1 LKPLPGKGSN
11 PPLRKERAGAVCRR
25 HGEAQKIIYP
35 CNIPLQSLVRPL
47 KQTTMG
53 KNNMPGLFAILAAC
67 CMFFFLAGCRKES
80 ATRTYTLYTPIY
92 KSKTEVLAAING
104 NASQSVE
111 TAGKFYIKDNFI
123 YLNEVD
129 KGIHIIDNS
138 DPSHPAQVAFL
149 NIPGNQDIAVKGN
162 ILYADMYGD
171 LLALDISNPRKAT
184 ITASLNNF
192 FTQRMYT
199 NGVYASDSTKVVVDW
214 IEKDTTVPV
223 ENNIYPPGCA
233 NCGIFFNAAASSSGG
248 SKSNGKA
255 GSMAKMVLMHDYLYA
270 ITEPHSLGIVSTT
283 DPRTPSFVSTTYAGY
298 DLETIYPFEDKL
310 FMGSAVGLF
319 MYDMSDPLN
328 PVKLGQFSHGRAC
341 DPVVTDGDYAYVTLH
356 AGTECG
362 GDANELNIINVK
374 DLMNPTLVKTYPLTK
389 PTGLSKDGDLLF
401 ICDGGSG
408 VRIYNTANPSGLKL
422 LQQISSNEPYDVI
435 AGNKHAL
442 VVAKDGLYQYDY
454 SDINHIRQLS
464 FFSLNH

>member
-1 LKPLPGKGSN
+1 
-11 PPLRKERAGAVCRR
+11 
-25 HGEAQKIIYP
+25 
-35 CNIPLQSLVRPL
+35 
-47 KQTTMG
+47 
-53 KNNMPGLFAILAAC
+53 MPGLLSILAAG
-67 CMFFFLAGCRKES
+67 CMFLFFSGCRKES
-80 ATRTYTLYTPIY
+80 ATRTYTIYTPIY

-104 NASQSVE
+104 NTSQSVE

-138 DPSHPAQVAFL
+138 NPSRPAQVAFL

-162 ILYADMYGD
+162 ILYADMYSD
-171 LLALDISNPRKAT
+171 LLALDISNPKKAT
-184 ITASLNNF
+184 VTGILNNF
-192 FTQRMYT
+192 FTQRMYV
-199 NGVYASDSTKVVVDW
+199 NGAYYDSTVVIVDW
-214 IEKDTTVPV
+214 IKKDTTVPA

-233 NCGIFFNAAASSSGG
+233 NCGILFDAMASSAGG

-255 GSMAKMVLMHDYLYA
+255 GSMAKMVLMRNYLYA
-270 ITEPHSLGIVSTT
+270 ITEPHSLGIVSVA
-283 DPRTPSFVSTTYAGY
+283 DAPKPSFISNTYAGF

-328 PVKLGQFSHGRAC
+328 PVKLGEFSHGRAC

-356 AGTECG
+356 AGTQCG
-362 GDANELNIINVK
+362 GDANELNIVNVK
-374 DLMNPTLVKTYPLTK
+374 DLMNPSLVKTYPLTK

-408 VRIYNTANPSGLKL
+408 VRVYNVADPSDIKL
-422 LQQISSNEPYDVI
+422 LQRINSNEPYDVI
-435 AGNKHAL
+435 AGNKHVM

-454 SDINHIRQLS
+454 SNINHIRQLS
-464 FFSLNH
+464 FFSLKH